1 MGLNYYQDYC
11 IDTFESL
18 QSSLDSKG
26 YLQQDVRLRGD
37 FTSLG
42 GLKKIYGHLN
52 LDNDILNDLGELN
65 YVKSDI
71 WIHNKNSKLNSLCK
85 LERVGGSL
93 LINGSNITDL
103 GELKRVSGKVNLRD
117 TNITDLGKL
126 EYVGGDLYLPK
137 RLEGLSLEGIEV
149 KGKIR
154 FWNDKKESKVE
165 LLNQQHKTETELFFS
180 DIHNQELEQEK
191 RVLDGKFLLNRCYNI
206 SEYNNFTIDN
216 FNEFISFV
224 DSEIEKLYG
233 EQYSFYQSLYGELK
247 STKEINN
254 EFPKVKVDKRIDY
267 DIYIKKLKEESDKL
281 ISQNINNYPFTKY
294 IEPLNYFKN
303 DEDWNKGS
311 STYWLSYN
319 ECELGFGTYSGDKD
333 ESFIYFVENIIR
345 ETFSIFIDS
354 LQNKFRVSKGIPK
367 IGEGWVSETELYY
380 KIKEYFSEVEVKQ
393 HGRTKWLG
401 KQHIDIWIPKYRI
414 GVEYQGE
421 QHQKPIDFFGGEE
434 GYIKN
439 KERDERKKRLFKEN
453 NSSLIEVFPNY
464 NFNEVIKEIESYIKQ
479 TSPNYLNPTK

>member
-1 MGLNYYQDYC
+1 MFFKRIKKVGLDYYQDYC
-11 IDTFESL
+11 IETFESL
-18 QSSLDSKG
+18 QSRLDSKG

-103 GELKRVSGKVNLRD
+103 GELKRVGGKVNLRD

-165 LLNQQHKTETELFFS
+165 LLNEQHKTETELFFS
-180 DIHNQELEQEK
+180 DIHNQELKQKK
-191 RVLDGKFLLNRCYNI
+191 RVLDGKFLTNKCFKI
-206 SEYNNFTIDN
+206 SEYNGYIIDN
-216 FNEFISFV
+216 YSEFISFV
-224 DSEIEKLYG
+224 DLEIDKLYEG
-233 EQYSFYQSLYGELK
+233 NYSFYKSLFGEIK

-254 EFPKVKVDKRIDY
+254 EFPKVKVDKRKSDY
-267 DIYIKKLKEESDKL
+267 FNKLKKTSNSIILKEK
-281 ISQNINNYPFTKY
+281 NKYPFTKY
-294 IEPLNYFKN
+294 IEPLNNLKN
-303 DEDWNKGS
+303 DEDWNRGVS
-311 STYWLSYN
+311 SCWLRYD
-319 ECELGFGTYSGDKD
+319 EHKLGFGSYSGDK
-333 ESFIYFVENIIR
+333 EGSFIYFVENKLL
-345 ETFSIFIDS
+345 ETFSVFVDI
-354 LQNKFRVSKGIPK
+354 LQNRFRVSKGIPK
-367 IGEGWVSETELYY
+367 IGEGWVSETELFY
-380 KIKEYFSEVEVKQ
+380 KIKEYFSKVEVKQ

-414 GVEYQGE
+414 GIEYQGE
-421 QHQKPIDFFGGEE
+421 QHQKPIEFFGGED
-434 GYIKN
+434 GFIKN

-453 NSSLIEVFPNY
+453 NSSLVEVFPNY
-464 NFNEVIKEIESYIKQ
+464 NFDEVVLEIESYIKSF
-479 TSPNYLNPTK
+479 TY

>member
-1 MGLNYYQDYC
+1 VGLDYYQDYC
-11 IDTFESL
+11 IETFEYL
-18 QSSLDSKG
+18 QSRLDSKG

-85 LERVGGSL
+85 VERVGGSL
-93 LINGSNITDL
+93 LINDSNITDL
-103 GELKRVSGKVNLRD
+103 GELKRVGDKVNLRD
-117 TNITDLGKL
+117 TNITDLGGL

-137 RLEGLSLEGIEV
+137 RLEGLSLEGIEI
-149 KGKIR
+149 KGKVR
-154 FWNDKKESKVE
+154 YWNDKKDSKVE
-165 LLNQQHKTETELFFS
+165 LLNEEHNFESELFFS

-191 RVLDGKFLLNRCYNI
+191 RVLNGKFLLNRCFRI
-206 SEYNNFTIDN
+206 SEYNNFIIDN

-224 DSEIEKLYG
+224 DLEIEKIYG
-233 EQYSFYQSLYGELK
+233 EKHSFYHSLYGEIK
-247 STKEINN
+247 STKEINK
-254 EFPKVKVDKRIDY
+254 EFPKVKVDKRKSDY
-267 DIYIKKLKEESDKL
+267 FNKLRKSSNSIILKEKKK
-281 ISQNINNYPFTKY
+281 YPFTKY

-311 STYWLSYN
+311 STYWLRYD
-319 ECELGFGTYSGDKD
+319 EHKLGFSSYSGDNED
-333 ESFIYFVENIIR
+333 SFIYYVENIIR
-345 ETFSIFIDS
+345 ETFSIFVDS

-434 GYIKN
+434 GFVKN

-453 NSSLIEVFPNY
+453 NSSLVEVFPNY
-464 NFNEVIKEIESYIKQ
+464 NLDEVVLEIESYIKSF
-479 TSPNYLNPTK
+479 TY